1 MGQRWMRLWERGNGL
16 AKRRER
22 YRERKEKRKRERESE
37 NGGLREMGKNIP

>member
-22 YRERKEKRKRERESE
+22 EIERERKRERE
-37 NGGLREMGKNIP
+37 RDRARMVD